1 MAVEDNLRDLR
12 EQAQQMQVYTHAT
25 AHAKAHTHTAA
36 SRPVQPHSHTFTH
49 TPSYLRLARPH
60 RHQWNPIVAL
70 NRLQCM
76 RHSACVQLF
85 TCKVSARSLSQ
96 SARCVPHSGMVGAN
110 KRLRNGPDQITVS
123 DRCGD
128 TKECSSW
135 RLSLVHGTHLSK

>member
-1 MAVEDNLRDLR
+1 MTVEDNLRDLR
-12 EQAQQMQVYTHAT
+12 EQAQQMQVHT
-25 AHAKAHTHTAA
+25 HAKAHTHTAA
-36 SRPVQPHSHTFTH
+36 SRPVQPHSHTFT
-49 TPSYLRLARPH
+49 YLRRARPH

-70 NRLQCM
+70 NSLQCM
-76 RHSACVQLF
+76 RHSAGVQLF